1 MVSHASQLS
10 QPILNSKPVA
20 WWGGDHTPHTK
31 PPPAAPF
38 ALSANDLTNW
48 PLGSRSSSP
57 PWDGMSNGSIGF
69 GFEERRRLERR

>member
-10 QPILNSKPVA
+10 QPIPNSKPVA
-20 WWGGDHTPHTK
+20 WVEIILHIPN
-31 PPPAAPF
+31 PPAAPF

-69 GFEERRRLERR
+69 GFEERRRLERG